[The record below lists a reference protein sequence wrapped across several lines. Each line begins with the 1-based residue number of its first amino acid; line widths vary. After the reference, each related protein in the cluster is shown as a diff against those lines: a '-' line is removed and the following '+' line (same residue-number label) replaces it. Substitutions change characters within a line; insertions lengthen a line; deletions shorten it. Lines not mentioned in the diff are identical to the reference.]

1 MKIKNWNKFGKL
13 NESVETFTY
22 EMAQEI
28 VYYYNSDSYES
39 TALALIRSTLGTI
52 LGAGIS
58 QVRVSTYEYK
68 KKATD
73 FLKSFFDQNPDK
85 KQIGIDLYNQVR
97 QQREGFPE
105 IYEIEDLLLYIL
117 EAENFFVN
125 FYLTDIRYSIS
136 LGKEYEN
143 KRTIDM
149 SEYIK
154 YCEIIDNF
162 VKKLSNFRIKIKT
175 AEMECDLD
183 SRIVFNIEIR
193 PTNAK

>member
-13 NESVETFTY
+13 NESTETFTY

-39 TALALIRSTLGTI
+39 TALAMIRSTLGTI

-105 IYEIEDLLLYIL
+105 IYEIEDLLLNIL
-117 EAENFFVN
+117 EVENFFVN
-125 FYLTDIRYSIS
+125 FVC
-136 LGKEYEN
+136 N
-143 KRTIDM
+143 
-149 SEYIK
+149 
-154 YCEIIDNF
+154 N
-162 VKKLSNFRIKIKT
+162 
-175 AEMECDLD
+175 
-183 SRIVFNIEIR
+183 
-193 PTNAK
+193 P